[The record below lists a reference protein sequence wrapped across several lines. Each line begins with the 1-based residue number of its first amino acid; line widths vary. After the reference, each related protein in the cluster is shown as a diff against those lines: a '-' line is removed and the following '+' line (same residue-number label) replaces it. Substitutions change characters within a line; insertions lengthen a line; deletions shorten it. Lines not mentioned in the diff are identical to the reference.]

1 MYSTRMSNGNYWV
14 RAVGHTPWATRQ
26 LEQQLVTLGGRKV
39 GDEYVLPMTDGTR
52 GKLHDIAAYN
62 KYYDVVPQYRDATV
76 DRGLVPHLRDYQ
88 IPPLHYM
95 LTHGGRVLLS
105 DDVGLGKT
113 LTSLGY
119 FQYTKTNYPLLVICP
134 VSLKLQWAREA
145 VRFDPDVRVH
155 VCEGTKSLERI
166 DADIV
171 IINYDILSRHV
182 KKEKGRY
189 IMSDALMEFKD
200 NNFRGMILD
209 ECQRIKSFNSLWTH
223 AIHYLAS
230 EIPCILGLSATP
242 IENGPIEFYSILSLL
257 RPDLWHN
264 YKHFGYR
271 YCDGKLMYRSV
282 KRGRRTFKQE
292 YMDFTGASNLEE
304 LNTMLERHV
313 MFRRTNKAAIE
324 GLPHV
329 WPVPLP
335 VPIKKSERRLY
346 DEILDADEWDGKE
359 LTPLTRMSRLKIF
372 CGEAKVPFIMSFL
385 KDYLVD
391 TEKKIV
397 VYTEHHDVVDE
408 LHEAFKKESVVYDG
422 RMSAKQKNEAR
433 DQFVDGPKRVFLG
446 QITAAGVGLDGL
458 QTVCDTIL
466 YAELPYKPSAIKQGN
481 GRLERV
487 GSTASQVTVYFPIIP
502 DTVEERIIDKLVDK
516 ATNMFMA
523 LDGEDSD
530 MNIARQVKDILVESR
545 LDT

>member
-1 MYSTRMSNGNYWV
+1 MYSTRVADRYYV
-14 RAVGHTPWATRQ
+14 TAVGHTPGATRQ
-26 LEQQLVTLGGRKV
+26 LEQQLLTLGGTKV
-39 GDEYVLPMTDGTR
+39 GHEYAFPISRETR
-52 GKLHDIAAYN
+52 DRLHKIAAYN
-62 KYYDVVPQYRDATV
+62 KYMDATADYPEHLV
-76 DRGLVPHLRDYQ
+76 DRDKVPHLRDYQ
-88 IPPLHYM
+88 IPPLQYM

-155 VCEGTKSLERI
+155 ICEGTKSLTSI

-171 IINYDILSRHV
+171 VINYDILSRHV
-182 KKEKGRY
+182 KKDKNRY
-189 IMSDALMEFKD
+189 VMSDDLLVFK
-200 NNFRGMILD
+200 NNGFRGLILD

-223 AIHYLAS
+223 AIHYLAQD
-230 EIPCILGLSATP
+230 IPNILGLSATP
-242 IENGPIEFYSILSLL
+242 IENGPIEFFSILSLL

-264 YKHFGYR
+264 YQHFGYR
-271 YCDGKLMYRSV
+271 YCDGKIMYRTIR
-282 KRGRRTFKQE
+282 RGYRTWKQE

-304 LNTMLERHV
+304 LNVLLDRHV
-313 MFRRTNKAAIE
+313 MFRRKNKDAIE
-324 GLPHV
+324 GLPKI
-329 WPVPLP
+329 WPVPLH
-335 VPIKKSERRLY
+335 VSIKKTERNLY
-346 DEILDADEWDGKE
+346 NEILDADEWDGKE
-359 LTPLTRMSRLKIF
+359 LTPLTRMSKLKIF
-372 CGEAKVPFIMSFL
+372 CGEAKVPYIVTFL
-385 KDYLVD
+385 KDFLAD
-391 TEKKIV
+391 TDKKIV
-397 VYTEHHDVVDE
+397 VFTEHHAVVDE

-422 RMSAKQKNEAR
+422 RMSAAQKNEAR
-433 DQFVDGPKRVFLG
+433 DKFVEKDKRIFLG

-481 GRLERV
+481 GRVERV
-487 GSTASQVTVYFPIIP
+487 GSTSAQVTVYFPIIP
-502 DTVEERIIDKLVDK
+502 DTVEEKIIDKLVDK
-516 ATNMFMA
+516 STNMFMA
-523 LDGEDSD
+523 LDGEDDD